1 MNAKMPKIRQKA
13 NTSNVTPQRHPF
25 LMVRHIQLNSVHVL
39 AHHSEYGNP
48 TKTSTGAFRQKTHWK
63 SLID

>member
-25 LMVRHIQLNSVHVL
+25 FDGQ
-39 AHHSEYGNP
+39 AHAACMYLLITPNMA
-48 TKTSTGAFRQKTHWK
+48 TKTCDTF
-63 SLID
+63 

>member
-48 TKTSTGAFRQKTHWK
+48 TKTSTDTF
-63 SLID
+63 

>member
-25 LMVRHIQLNSVHVL
+25 LLMGRHMHAACMYLLITPKH
-39 AHHSEYGNP
+39 GN
-48 TKTSTGAFRQKTHWK
+48 QNLH
-63 SLID
+63 